1 MTPALTS
8 PALGGLPGIA
18 HGFFGRAGGV
28 SQGIYASLNCGQ
40 GSNDR
45 PEDVAE
51 NRARVARGVGVA
63 PDRLVSVHQVH
74 GREAVT
80 VTAPW
85 SERPKADAMV
95 TAVPGL
101 ALGVLAA
108 DCTPVLFADPE
119 ARVVGAAHAGWRGA
133 LAGVT
138 DATIAAMVALGA
150 RTDRIRAAIGPTI
163 RGQSYEVGAEF
174 PGPFLADSADNA
186 RFFRPAA
193 RAGHQMFDLPGYL
206 AARLRRS
213 GIAAVDDLEQ
223 DTLTQPA
230 QFFSYRRT
238 TLAGEPDYGRQL
250 SAIALVPTDGIKS

>member
-1 MTPALTS
+1 MSIALHS
-8 PALGGLPGIA
+8 PALDGLPGIS

-28 SQGIYASLNCGQ
+28 SQGIYAGLNCGQ
-40 GSNDR
+40 GSDDR
-45 PEDVAE
+45 PADVIE
-51 NRARVARGVGVA
+51 NRARVARAVGVA

-85 SERPKADAMV
+85 TERPKADAMV
-95 TAVPGL
+95 TAAPGL

-108 DCTPVLFADPE
+108 DCTPVLFADPQ
-119 ARVVGAAHAGWRGA
+119 ARVIGAAHAGWRGA

-138 DATIAAMVALGA
+138 DATVAAMEALGA
-150 RTDRIRAAIGPTI
+150 RRDRIRAAIGPTI

-174 PGPFLADSADNA
+174 PAPFLADDAGNI

-193 RAGHQMFDLPGYL
+193 RPGHHMFDLPGYL
-206 AARLRRS
+206 AARLA
-213 GIAAVDDLEQ
+213 GLGLAAVDDLEQ
-223 DTLTQPA
+223 DTLTQPDR
-230 QFFSYRRT
+230 FFSYRRT

-250 SAIALVPTDGIKS
+250 SAIALVPAHDV

>member
-1 MTPALTS
+1 MTAAFTS
-8 PALGGLPGIA
+8 PALDGLPGIA

-45 PEDVAE
+45 PEDVAG
-51 NRARVARGVGVA
+51 NRARVARAVGVA

-85 SERPKADAMV
+85 IERPRADAMV
-95 TAVPGL
+95 TAVAGL

-119 ARVVGAAHAGWRGA
+119 ARVIGAAHAGWRGA
-133 LAGVT
+133 LAGIT
-138 DATIAAMVALGA
+138 DATVEAMMALGA
-150 RTDRIRAAIGPTI
+150 RPERIRAAIGPTI

-174 PGPFLADSADNA
+174 PGPFLAESADNI

-213 GIAAVDDLEQ
+213 GLAAVDDLEQ
-223 DTLTQPA
+223 DTLTQPER
-230 QFFSYRRT
+230 FFSYRRT
-238 TLAGEPDYGRQL
+238 TLAGETDYGRQL
-250 SAIALVPTDGIKS
+250 SAIALVPTGGITG

>member
-1 MTPALTS
+1 MSIALHS
-8 PALGGLPGIA
+8 PALDGLPGIS

-28 SQGIYASLNCGQ
+28 SQGIYAGLNCGQ
-40 GSNDR
+40 GSDDR
-45 PEDVAE
+45 PADVIE
-51 NRARVARGVGVA
+51 NRARVARAVGVA

-85 SERPKADAMV
+85 TERPKADAMV

-108 DCTPVLFADPE
+108 DCTPVLFADPQ
-119 ARVVGAAHAGWRGA
+119 ARVIGAAHAGWRGA

-138 DATIAAMVALGA
+138 DATVAAMEALGA
-150 RTDRIRAAIGPTI
+150 RRDRIRAAIGPTI

-174 PGPFLADSADNA
+174 PAPFLADDAGNI
-186 RFFRPAA
+186 RFFCPAA
-193 RAGHQMFDLPGYL
+193 RPGHHMFNLPGYL
-206 AARLRRS
+206 AARLA
-213 GIAAVDDLEQ
+213 GLGLAAVDDLEQ
-223 DTLTQPA
+223 DTLTQPDR
-230 QFFSYRRT
+230 FFSYRRT

-250 SAIALVPTDGIKS
+250 SAIALVPAHDV

>member
-1 MTPALTS
+1 MSIALHS
-8 PALGGLPGIA
+8 PALDGLPGIS

-28 SQGIYASLNCGQ
+28 SQGIYAGLNCGQ
-40 GSNDR
+40 GSGDQ
-45 PEDVAE
+45 PADVAE
-51 NRARVARGVGVA
+51 NRARVARAVGVA

-85 SERPKADAMV
+85 TDRPKADAMV
-95 TAVPGL
+95 TTVPGL

-108 DCTPVLFADPE
+108 DCTPVLFADPQ
-119 ARVVGAAHAGWRGA
+119 ARVIGAAHAGWRGA

-138 DATIAAMVALGA
+138 DATVMAMEALGA
-150 RTDRIRAAIGPTI
+150 RRDRIRAAIGPTI

-174 PGPFLADSADNA
+174 PAPFLADDAGNI

-193 RAGHQMFDLPGYL
+193 RPGHHMFDLPGYL
-206 AARLRRS
+206 AARLA
-213 GIAAVDDLEQ
+213 GLGLAAVDDLEQ
-223 DTLTQPA
+223 DTLTQPDR
-230 QFFSYRRT
+230 FFSYRRT

-250 SAIALVPTDGIKS
+250 SAIALVPARDV

>member
-1 MTPALTS
+1 MSIALHS
-8 PALGGLPGIA
+8 PALDGLAGIS

-28 SQGIYASLNCGQ
+28 SQGIYAGLNCGQ
-40 GSNDR
+40 GSDDR
-45 PEDVAE
+45 PADVAE
-51 NRARVARGVGVA
+51 NRARVARAVGVA

-85 SERPKADAMV
+85 TDRPRADAMV
-95 TAVPGL
+95 TTVPGL

-108 DCTPVLFADPE
+108 DCTPVLFADPQ
-119 ARVVGAAHAGWRGA
+119 ARVIGAAHAGWRGA

-138 DATIAAMVALGA
+138 DATVMAMEALGA
-150 RTDRIRAAIGPTI
+150 RRDRIRAAIGPTI

-174 PGPFLADSADNA
+174 PAPFLADDAGNI

-193 RAGHQMFDLPGYL
+193 RPGHHMFDLPGYL
-206 AARLRRS
+206 AARLA
-213 GIAAVDDLEQ
+213 GLGLAAVDDLEQ
-223 DTLTQPA
+223 DTLTQPDR
-230 QFFSYRRT
+230 FFSYRRT

-250 SAIALVPTDGIKS
+250 SAIALVPAHGV